1 MPLVVPFASHPSA
14 AGASRARRARTLRAV
29 VAAGALALPLAAC
42 TPAISLTAGPH
53 ATDPVCA
60 SIVLAVPDTLGALP
74 KITASAQAAAAWGT
88 TASAV
93 TLRCGVE
100 PPGPTTT
107 QCQAIV
113 DATGASVDWIVV
125 EEPVTGDW
133 VFTTYGRVPAVE
145 VRIPAGTS
153 GAAVVDL
160 NRAVSAAPQ
169 TRHCY

>member
-1 MPLVVPFASHPSA
+1 MPLPDRPSLVP
-14 AGASRARRARTLRAV
+14 ARRRRALATV
-29 VAAGALALPLAAC
+29 LATMTVAAPLAAC
-42 TPAISLTAGPH
+42 APSISVTAGPY

-60 SIVLAVPDTLGALP
+60 SIVLAVPDTLGNLER
-74 KITASAQAAAAWGT
+74 ITASAQAAAAWGT

-100 PPGPTTT
+100 PPGPTTD
-107 QCQAIV
+107 QCQAIADV
-113 DATGASVDWIVV
+113 TGASVDWIVV
-125 EEPVTGDW
+125 EEPGTGDW
-133 VFTTYGRVPAVE
+133 VFTTYGRTPAVE
-145 VRIPAGTS
+145 VRVPAGTS